1 MSSGGSISTGTD
13 KESSLI
19 ESLMKKVDSYKQQIR
34 EFQDLRSSI
43 VKVSGKNS
51 VRKLKQ
57 KCLTASDRLNAT
69 EISHWFREC
78 LWPHVKLMPNK
89 WHRWSENPKSICQRI
104 LSVIGVPSGFT
115 DEGYWTQIALIIAND
130 KLCALR
136 SNTKQAMYSQFKGM
150 LPSLHYDLI
159 TISAN

>member
-1 MSSGGSISTGTD
+1 MSSGGSISAGTD
-13 KESSLI
+13 MESSLI
-19 ESLMKKVDSYKQQIR
+19 ESLMKKVHNYEQQIR

-43 VKVSGKNS
+43 VKVPGKNS
-51 VRKLKQ
+51 VRKLKT
-57 KCLTASDRLNAT
+57 KCMTASDRLNAT

-89 WHRWSENPKSICQRI
+89 WHKWSDNPKSICQRI

-115 DEGYWTQIALIIAND
+115 EEGYWTQIALIIAND

-136 SNTKQAMYSQFKGM
+136 SNTKQAMYSQFKGKQVCA
-150 LPSLHYDLI
+150 LQFNY
-159 TISAN
+159 NFG

>member
-1 MSSGGSISTGTD
+1 M
-13 KESSLI
+13 ESSLI
-19 ESLMKKVDSYKQQIR
+19 ESLMKKVHNYEQQIR

-51 VRKLKQ
+51 VRKLKT
-57 KCLTASDRLNAT
+57 KCMTASDRLNAT

-89 WHRWSENPKSICQRI
+89 WHKWSDNPKSICQHI

-115 DEGYWTQIALIIAND
+115 E
-130 KLCALR
+130 
-136 SNTKQAMYSQFKGM
+136 
-150 LPSLHYDLI
+150 
-159 TISAN
+159 